1 MFDSPLMILA
11 FFGAALYCLKIWR
24 DDYRDAKR
32 GSPNPRALPGAT
44 GVPTI
49 AIWVGIAGAIM
60 LVLLETAG
68 ELHLGVSDQQTTI
81 PAIALLSLV
90 AAGIIEEIIFRGFI
104 IIDKKGTNILIASA
118 MGFSLIF
125 ALLHYQYYTD
135 IPEDGTWRDM
145 TLVADSKSLWSLFLL
160 YLNSLWFY
168 TVRFFRLNPQHSLLP
183 CFAAHIASNVAVFL
197 VKLAQGHVV
206 GWW

>member
-1 MFDSPLMILA
+1 MFDSPLMILVFCA
-11 FFGAALYCLKIWR
+11 AALYCLKIWR
-24 DDYRDAKR
+24 EDYLSARR

-44 GVPTI
+44 GVPAI
-49 AIWVGIAGAIM
+49 AIWVGVIGAIL

-68 ELHLGVSDQQTTI
+68 EIHLGVSSQQTTI
-81 PAIALLSLV
+81 PAIALLSML
-90 AAGIIEEIIFRGFI
+90 AAGIIEEIIFRGYI
-104 IIDKKGTNILIASA
+104 IIDKRGTNMLIASA
-118 MGFSLIF
+118 MVFSLIF
-125 ALLHYQYYTD
+125 ALLHYQYYTE
-135 IPEDGTWRDM
+135 IPEDGNWRDM
-145 TLVADSKSLWSLFLL
+145 SLVIDSKSLWSLFLL

-183 CFAAHIASNVAVFL
+183 CFAAHIASNFAVFM